1 MTGSGKTVI
10 VIGGGVAGLSAAT
23 LLAKQDFRVTL
34 IEQKNHLGGRTFSF
48 SDPDTSDVIDNGQHV
63 LMGCYVHTLRWLDML
78 DQLNHLESGRRIC
91 IPFAEPQKKLHP
103 LIIPNLPMPFHLI
116 AGMLQFRNLSVWERL
131 SLLKAGLSLSFR
143 GIGKAFS
150 VDEWLSSLGQSVN
163 TKKYFWDPVCLA
175 VMNTSAVNASAKL
188 FSDAL
193 KQMFLVKRDYSRIM
207 IPKIGLS
214 ELFAKP
220 AEEVILQNGG
230 RIMLSSALKCINVE
244 QNWVNGVK
252 VKDHGTLHADH
263 YLSAVPPGTFKKML
277 DAETVDRYFKDKL
290 SYKTFPIVSVYL
302 WLKGAERLFDGPF
315 IGCIDT
321 RIQWIFK
328 KSDHLLEV
336 TISDGA
342 EIVDWEREK
351 ILDTVLNEMKS
362 LFSAFDVSSVVHH
375 QIIKERFATFNPAPG
390 SEKLRTTT
398 VTPIRNLFLAGDW
411 TDTGLPSTIES
422 AVKSGFAAADIIC
435 KELKS

>member
-1 MTGSGKTVI
+1 MTPSGKSVI
-10 VIGGGVAGLSAAT
+10 VIGGGVSGLSAAT
-23 LLAKQDFRVTL
+23 LLAKKGYRVTL
-34 IEQKNHLGGRTFSF
+34 IEQRNRLGGRTFSIE
-48 SDPDTSDVIDNGQHV
+48 DPATSETIDNGQHV
-63 LMGCYVHTLRWLDML
+63 LMGCYVYTLRWLDML
-78 DQLNHLESGRRIC
+78 GQLHHLDAGRRIR
-91 IPFAEPQKKLHP
+91 ISFAEPQKKLHP

-116 AGMLQFRNLSVWERL
+116 AGMLQFKNLSVWERL
-131 SLLKAGLSLSFR
+131 SLLKAGLSLPFR

-150 VDEWLSSLGQSVN
+150 VDEWLTSVGQSEK
-163 TKKYFWDPVCLA
+163 TKKYFWNPVCLA
-175 VMNTSAVNASAKL
+175 VMNSTAVNASAKL
-188 FSDAL
+188 FTDAL

-230 RIMLSSALKCINVE
+230 RIMLSSTLKCINVE

-252 VKDHGTLHADH
+252 VKDRGTLHADH

-277 DAETVDRYFKDKL
+277 EAETVDKYFKDKL
-290 SYKTFPIVSVYL
+290 SYKTSPIVSVYL
-302 WLKGAERLFDGPF
+302 WLKGVLVERLFDGPF
-315 IGCIDT
+315 IGCIHT

-328 KSDHLLEV
+328 KSDHLIEV

-351 ILDTVLNEMKS
+351 IFDTVLGEMKN
-362 LFSAFDVSSVVHH
+362 LFPVFDRESVRHY

-390 SEKLRTTT
+390 SEKLRPTA
-398 VTPIRNLFLAGDW
+398 VTPIGNLFLAGDW
-411 TDTGLPSTIES
+411 ADTGLPSTIES
-422 AVKSGFAAADIIC
+422 AVKSGFAAADCIPP
-435 KELKS
+435 